1 MAKTTT
7 TILQSSELVIG
18 YGEPEKPLSKALNLQ
33 LYSGEIVCLLGPN
46 GSGKST
52 LLRTLAGLQPALSGG
67 VYIAERTI
75 STIPRNELARLL
87 SVVLTEKPAAG
98 MLRVFDLV
106 AIGRL
111 PYTNFLGALSQ
122 EDQQIVQE
130 CLRQVHLEDFAERP
144 FVELSDGEA
153 QRVMIARALAQQTD
167 VILLDEPTIHLD
179 LPTRIEILSLLRNL
193 GKQTGK
199 AILLSTH
206 ELDLALQMADTIW
219 LLDKKARFFS
229 GIPEELVLDN
239 SIQSVFERDGLSF
252 DNLSGAFHM
261 PVEEA
266 LADIHV
272 SGEGIYY
279 EWTKRALKRSGF
291 RIVEEAVNDTKQVLI
306 SDEKWEVRIN
316 QKSIRTNSLKEML
329 LIIAKH

>member
-1 MAKTTT
+1 MAKTTS
-7 TILQSSELVIG
+7 TIMHSSELVIG
-18 YGEPEKPLSKALNLQ
+18 YSESEKPLSKALNLK
-33 LYSGEIVCLLGPN
+33 LCSGEVVCLLGPN

-52 LLRTLAGLQPALSGG
+52 LLRTLAGLQQALSGD
-67 VYIAERTI
+67 VYIAD
-75 STIPRNELARLL
+75 SLLSSIPRNELARLL
-87 SVVLTEKPAAG
+87 SVVLTEKPATG

-111 PYTNFLGALSQ
+111 PYTNFLGALSEQ
-122 EDQQIVQE
+122 DQQIVQE

-219 LLDKKARFFS
+219 LLDKNARFFS

-239 SIQSVFERDGLSF
+239 SIRSVFERDGLSF

-261 PVEEA
+261 PVEES
-266 LADIHV
+266 LADV
-272 SGEGIYY
+272 YVTGEGAFY

-291 RIVEEAVNDTKQVLI
+291 RIVDEAGNDIKQV
-306 SDEKWEVRIN
+306 SVFEEKWEVRIN

-329 LIIAKH
+329 LIIAEH